1 MDEFLVLLL
10 LQVTVF
16 SSVTALILIAVKQ
29 IFKCRIPPKIGMMLW
44 IVLLARLICPVFP
57 ESKVSVYNYVPVGKN
72 VLVALSSNVNEE
84 IEEKR
89 KENSKAENPYVL
101 QSTLLPDEYKALTE
115 LRKDPDSIVLTE
127 EIPVLTQ
134 KDVAEGENTVYPVVI
149 AAYFTGIIISL
160 GFSIFSYQRAKK
172 KALISSSLCEDEYL
186 LAIYRKTALE
196 MGIKEKKIPPLRC
209 GMTSMLIGVSAPKVI
224 LRDDCTEK
232 EASMVF
238 AHELNHYKYR
248 DNPLLVLS
256 TIVSCLFWYNPLIW
270 IVRRMLRED
279 IEVLCDQRT
288 LSDCGIRPTDYAM
301 MLCRISAFG
310 EIDSEAG
317 CAMSAQGR
325 KLKNRLVSISL
336 NKKKKFLSKTAS
348 ALLCAVI
355 ILVCLTNP
363 LMSQNT
369 EFVEYIENYADITGE
384 SERIMHMTEK
394 VSVSEYLK
402 EISLILSDNGYGCA
416 ELKNKLGNG
425 SLESFKKKCAANEN
439 IDSEL
444 LREIKGFGSDT
455 PLTNKT
461 CAAISSA
468 IMTILSGNDSLYER
482 NVSLLPTLISTGDME
497 NVLLNLDENEQ
508 AAVLACYNRGVK
520 GANVRFDLF
529 YTGAM
534 MDLITDRINDSY
546 ARDKIKA
553 FYKKIDTSSEGSAG
567 FFNKIGINFKG
578 DAVYSCCANI
588 TENEAK
594 YLRSVIIAAYA
605 GDDPDVYYLKKREDA
620 CSFTNAEKL
629 FIKAG
634 MTVDFLYEIY
644 AKAGLFG
651 DAFDSE
657 NFCAE
662 NLSFAQRRN
671 ADDVGVRGVMS
682 NGIKKAVIKS
692 YESGVLD
699 TDENGLIDLGSRLS
713 YGESLKSAFNL
724 ISSMIN

>member
-57 ESKVSVYNYVPVGKN
+57 ESKVSVYNYVPIGKN

-89 KENSKAENPYVL
+89 KENSKSENPYVL
-101 QSTLLPDEYKALTE
+101 QSTVLPDEYKALTE

-134 KDVAEGENTVYPVVI
+134 KNVADGENTVYPAVI
-149 AAYFTGIIISL
+149 AVYFTGIIFSL

-172 KALISSSLCEDEYL
+172 KALISSSLCEDEDL

-209 GMTSMLIGVSAPKVI
+209 GMTSMLVGVSEPKVI

-238 AHELNHYKYR
+238 AHELNHYKYG

-256 TIVSCLFWYNPLIW
+256 TLVSCLFWYNPLIW
-270 IVRRMLRED
+270 IVRGMLRED

-317 CAMSAQGR
+317 CGMSAEGR

-336 NKKKKFLSKTAS
+336 NKKKKFLPKTVS

-394 VSVSEYLK
+394 VSVSEYLE
-402 EISLILSDNGYGCA
+402 EISLILSDNGYA

-444 LREIKGFGSDT
+444 LREIKGFRSDT

-461 CAAISSA
+461 CSAISSA
-468 IMTILSGNDSLYER
+468 VMTVLSGKDDLVVR
-482 NVSLLPTLISTGDME
+482 DISLLPKEISVSDME
-497 NVLLNLDENEQ
+497 EVLSALDEAERAQ
-508 AAVLACYNRGVK
+508 IMACYNRGVR
-520 GANVRFDLF
+520 GANVKFDFF

-534 MDLITDRINDSY
+534 MDLILERVNDSY
-546 ARDKIKA
+546 ARNKIKA
-553 FYKKIDTSSEGSAG
+553 FYKRMDTGSAANAG
-567 FFNKIGINFKG
+567 FFERLGISFKS
-578 DAVYSCCANI
+578 DVVYSCCSNL
-588 TENEAK
+588 TDNEEM
-594 YLRSVIIAAYA
+594 YLRRILLSAYA
-605 GDDPDVYYLKKREDA
+605 GEDPNVYYLKKYEDA
-620 CSFTNAEKL
+620 CSFEVAEEL
-629 FIKAG
+629 FAKTGFDIDSLCEA
-634 MTVDFLYEIY
+634 Y
-644 AKAGLFG
+644 AKIGRFVEIG
-651 DAFDSE
+651 FYEE
-657 NFCAE
+657 NTEFTYRKT
-662 NLSFAQRRN
+662 S
-671 ADDVGVRGVMS
+671 DDINIQGVMNS
-682 NGIKKAVIKS
+682 GIKNAVIKS
-692 YESGVLD
+692 YESGVICA
-699 TDENGLIDLGSRLS
+699 DESGVIDLGERLS
-713 YGESLKSAFNL
+713 CGKSLRAAYNL
-724 ISSMIN
+724 ISSMLG